1 MYRRIACF
9 LSLLLGALSSRGL
22 CQSNSAP
29 LSYLKLPLVFEA
41 NQGQSDAPVRFLSRG
56 TGYSLYLTPEGA
68 VLQLAGDS
76 QLLHMRL
83 VGANPGTHAQGREM
97 LPGKSNYFLGNDPA
111 RWVTNVPQYG
121 AVSYAEVYPG
131 VDLVY
136 HGDHQSGGRLEYD
149 FVVAPGADPNQIELD
164 FSSTG
169 AKSGT
174 ITVDSGDLLLSMGR
188 SQIRNLRPV
197 VYQYVNGRKREVPG
211 RYLVSGGHRVRFALG
226 EYDHSQTLIIDP
238 VILYTTATPTAS
250 LLGNT
255 AVTEPCQPCL
265 ATAVDSSGNVYVAG
279 STTDTNFPTQNPFQA
294 NPGGQKDVFI
304 SKINAAGTALIFST
318 YLGGGGSDVAY
329 GLAVDSNNNVYITG
343 YTNSGGSN
351 NTTNFPLQSPLQASL
366 GGFVN
371 AFVTKLSS
379 SGSALV
385 YSTYLGGNYIDIANG
400 IAVDSTGAAYVVG
413 YTYSKNFPTASPL
426 QAANLS
432 TDGSTNAFLTKI
444 NPAGT
449 ALVYSTYLGGTVS
462 DAAYA
467 VTVDA
472 NFNAYV
478 TGGSSSPNFPT
489 ANALQSSNA
498 NSAGGD
504 NAFIAEMNAA
514 GSALLFSTY
523 YGGTGTDDGYAI
535 ALDSNKNLYVTGY
548 TNSLSTF
555 PTFNPL
561 PPPSGAQGGFL
572 VKLNA
577 GGGTLAYATTIDSNG
592 KGVAVDSYGNAY
604 LTGRGIDTGG
614 NAVSMA
620 LRVNAAGN
628 SLDYDFQLGE
638 ALTDVAQA
646 IAVDSSG
653 NVYVAGTGAIDTTT
667 TPPQSANNSA
677 TTVSVAKVGQAA
689 GGPYIGVLQPSTAI
703 SGASSATVHV
713 LGTGF
718 VSGAQVLVNGSA
730 RTTTFVGATE
740 VDGVLTASDLAVSGA
755 LSVTVANPTGGPS
768 NAVTFTVTNAPPA
781 ISSFSPPSI
790 TAGGSTFTLTVNGSG
805 FTTGSVVYWNSL
817 ARNTTLVSSSQVTAQ
832 ILSGDIAAGGLAAVQ
847 VYAPAPGGGLSAAAS
862 YPVNNPVPALG
873 SISPNTA
880 TAGGSTFTLTAQGS
894 GFTGAS
900 LILWNGSSRTTTF
913 VSTTELQAAIL
924 ASDLLTSG
932 LQTVT
937 VQTPTPGGGASTG
950 LTFTVTGNSV
960 PQIVSLSP
968 SSVIAGGAGF
978 TLAVNGSGFVGTS
991 QVLWNGNARTTT
1003 FVTSSQLTISVT
1015 SSDIASIGTA
1025 SVAVSSPSPGGGTSG
1040 TLTFNINGNPVPTT
1054 SGISPTSA
1062 TAGGPGFTLTVTGTG
1077 FVTGASVYW
1086 NGASRLSNI
1095 VSSTRI
1101 TTQITAQDIASGAT
1115 PSVQVFVPTPG
1126 GGLSSPALSFT
1137 INNPVPAITSISPNT
1152 LPLGGGNFTLTVN
1165 GSGFTPSSQVQW
1177 NGSARSTTF
1186 SSSSLLTAS
1195 ITSTDLGTPGT
1206 ATVTV
1211 FNPTPAGGTSGGSGF
1226 TVAANPTP
1234 AITNI
1239 SPSVLGAGSSDFT
1252 LTVTGSGFL
1261 SSSTVQWNGS
1271 NRTTTY
1277 ISATT
1282 LNAAITSADISGV
1295 GTATVQVSTPPPGGG
1310 LSNSE
1315 VFTISAG
1322 CTYSL
1327 TPSATNVPAT
1337 ASTGSVAVNA
1347 PPGCAWSASSGN
1359 SFLSVTAGANGSGVG
1374 TVSFSVAAN
1383 TGSGRTGTLTIAS
1396 QQVSITQA
1404 TAIEGAITPTAA
1416 SGAANGIVHIPVNVT
1431 LNGGVSVDGLSFTL
1445 QITPNSPA
1453 PSLGGSLGF
1462 SADGMLPTPGT
1473 VDTSGGAGTI
1483 SVTWTG
1489 LSPAV
1494 SGTVYL
1500 GDVLVTMP
1508 STVQAGQTYGAQISA
1523 ASGSF
1528 QSNSVPISSGASAT
1542 LTVVLDYLV
1551 GDPFP
1556 FTGDNVGQFGDNT
1569 INTLDLI
1576 TTLRVATA
1584 VPGYV
1589 PPTGCDRFDAM
1600 DASPVDTATT
1610 RGGNGSIDTLDMIV
1624 ILQRATNI
1632 DTTRP
1637 RRISRGLSCPT
1648 EPLPAVV
1655 APSTARLE
1663 NPLEAEASLE
1673 LLPTADG
1680 GTDVYLQ
1687 AFRDLH
1693 LAGLALSLGSANSA
1707 ATLTWTSA
1715 AGVSPS
1721 LLDASLASI
1730 VAAAWLTNLD
1740 LAAHDRML
1748 LGHVTSDVAAPLVI
1762 HGGTANLR
1770 GSGDEV
1776 KLLIGGV
1783 LRIR

>member
-1 MYRRIACF
+1 M
-9 LSLLLGALSSRGL
+9 
-22 CQSNSAP
+22 
-29 LSYLKLPLVFEA
+29 K
-41 NQGQSDAPVRFLSRG
+41 
-56 TGYSLYLTPEGA
+56 
-68 VLQLAGDS
+68 
-76 QLLHMRL
+76 L
-83 VGANPGTHAQGREM
+83 VGANPRAPIEGRET
-97 LPGKSNYFLGNDPA
+97 LPGNSNYFLGNDPTH
-111 RWVTNVPQYG
+111 WVTNVPQYG
-121 AVSYAEVYPG
+121 AVSYSEVYPG
-131 VDLVY
+131 IDLVY

-149 FVVAPGADPNQIELD
+149 FVVAPGADPNQIALD
-164 FSSTG
+164 FSSAG
-169 AKSGT
+169 ANSGT
-174 ITVDSGDLLLSMGR
+174 IAIDSGDLVLTMGR
-188 SQIRNLRPV
+188 SQIRNVRPV
-197 VYQYVNGRKREVPG
+197 VYQYVNGEKREVPG
-211 RYLVSGGHRVRFALG
+211 RYKLSGGHRVRFAVG
-226 EYDHSQTLIIDP
+226 AYDHSQTLVIDP
-238 VILYTTATPTAS
+238 VILYATATPTVS

-279 STTDTNFPTQNPFQA
+279 STTDTNFPTQSPFQA

-329 GLAVDSNNNVYITG
+329 GLALDSSDNVYVTG
-343 YTNSGGSN
+343 YTNSGGAN

-371 AFVTKLSS
+371 AFVTKLNS

-385 YSTYLGGNYIDIANG
+385 YSTYLGGSYIDIANG

-413 YTYSKNFPTASPL
+413 YSYSKNFPTVSPL
-426 QAANLS
+426 QASNLS
-432 TDGSTNAFLTKI
+432 TSGSTNAFLTKI

-449 ALVYSTYLGGTVS
+449 ALVYSTYLGGTVA

-467 VTVDA
+467 VTVDS

-489 ANALQSSNA
+489 ANALQNSNA
-498 NSAGGD
+498 NNAGGD

-535 ALDSNKNLYVTGY
+535 ALDSNKNVYITGY

-555 PTFNPL
+555 PTFNPM

-577 GGGTLAYATTIDSNG
+577 GGGSLAYATTIDSNG
-592 KGVAVDSYGNAY
+592 KGVAADSYGNAY

-628 SLDYDFQLGE
+628 SLDYDFKLGE

-646 IAVDSSG
+646 IALDSNG

-677 TTVSVAKVGQAA
+677 TTVSVAKIGQAA
-689 GGPYIGVLQPSTAI
+689 GGPYIGALQPSTAI

-718 VSGAQVLVNGSA
+718 LSGAQVLVDGSA

-740 VDGVLTASDLAVSGA
+740 VDAVLPSSDLAASGA
-755 LSVTVANPTGGPS
+755 LSVTVANTTGSPS
-768 NAVTFTVTNAPPA
+768 NPATFTVTNAPPT
-781 ISSFSPPSI
+781 ISSFSPASI
-790 TAGGSTFTLTVNGSG
+790 TAGGSAFTLTVNGSG
-805 FTTGSVVYWNSL
+805 FTAGSVVYWNSL
-817 ARNTTLVSSSQVTAQ
+817 ARSTTLVSASQVTAQ
-832 ILSGDIAAGGLAAVQ
+832 ILSSDIVAGGLVAVQ
-847 VYAPAPGGGLSAAAS
+847 VYAPTPGGGLSAAAS
-862 YPVNNPVPALG
+862 YPVNNPVPVLG
-873 SISPNTA
+873 SMSPNTLN
-880 TAGGSTFTLTAQGS
+880 AGGSTFTLTAQGS

-900 LILWNGSSRTTTF
+900 VILWNGSSRTTTF
-913 VSTTELQAAIL
+913 VSTTQLQAVIL
-924 ASDLLTSG
+924 ASDLLTAG

-937 VQTPTPGGGASTG
+937 IQTPTPGGGTSTG

-968 SSVIAGGAGF
+968 NSVIAEGSGF
-978 TLAVNGSGFVGTS
+978 TLTVNGSGFVATS

-1015 SSDIASIGTA
+1015 SSDIAVIGSA
-1025 SVAVSSPSPGGGTSG
+1025 SVSVTSPSPGGGTSG
-1040 TLTFNINGNPVPTT
+1040 TLTFNINGNPAPTT
-1054 SGISPTSA
+1054 SGISPISA
-1062 TAGGPGFTLTVTGTG
+1062 TAGGAGFTLTVTGTG
-1077 FVTGASVYW
+1077 FVTGSSVYW
-1086 NGASRLSNI
+1086 NGGSRSSNI
-1095 VSSTRI
+1095 VSSTQI
-1101 TTQITAQDIASGAT
+1101 TTQISAQDIASGGT
-1115 PSVQVFVPTPG
+1115 SSVQVFVPTPG

-1165 GSGFTPSSQVQW
+1165 GSSFTPTSQVQW
-1177 NGSARSTTF
+1177 NGSARVTTF
-1186 SSSSLLTAS
+1186 SSSSLLTAA
-1195 ITSTDLGTPGT
+1195 ITSTDLATAGT

-1211 FNPTPAGGTSGGSGF
+1211 FNPTPAGGTSAGSGF
-1226 TVAANPTP
+1226 TVASNPTP
-1234 AITNI
+1234 AITGI
-1239 SPSVLGAGSSDFT
+1239 SPSVLGAGSSSFT

-1261 SSSTVQWNGS
+1261 SNSTVQWNGS

-1277 ISATT
+1277 VNATT
-1282 LNAAITSADISGV
+1282 LTAAITSMDISGV
-1295 GTATVQVSTPPPGGG
+1295 GTATVQVSTPAPGGG
-1310 LSNSE
+1310 LSNTE

-1322 CTYSL
+1322 CTYTL
-1327 TPSATNVPAT
+1327 TPSATSFPAT

-1347 PPGCAWSASSGN
+1347 PPGCAWSASSG
-1359 SFLSVTAGANGSGVG
+1359 SAFLSVTAGATGSGVG
-1374 TVSFSVAAN
+1374 TVSFSVAVN
-1383 TGSGRTGTLTIAS
+1383 TGSGRTGTLTIAG

-1404 TAIEGAITPTAA
+1404 TAIDGAITPTGG
-1416 SGAANGIVHIPVNVT
+1416 SGAANGVVHVPVNVT
-1431 LNGGVSVDGLSFTL
+1431 LNDGISADGLSFTL

-1453 PSLGGSLGF
+1453 PALAGTLGF
-1462 SADGMLPTPGT
+1462 SADGALPTPGT
-1473 VDTSGGAGTI
+1473 VDTSGGAETI
-1483 SVTWTG
+1483 TVSWTG
-1489 LSPAV
+1489 LSPV
-1494 SGTVYL
+1494 GSGTFYL
-1500 GDVLVTMP
+1500 GDVLVTLP
-1508 STVQAGQTYGAQISA
+1508 STVQTGQTYVAQITA
-1523 ASGSF
+1523 ASGTF
-1528 QSNSVPISSGASAT
+1528 QSNSVPLSSGASAT
-1542 LTVVLDYLV
+1542 LTVGLDYLV

-1556 FTGDNVGQFGDNT
+1556 FSGDNIGQFGNNT
-1569 INTLDLI
+1569 IDTLDLI

-1600 DASPVDTATT
+1600 DAFPVDTPTT
-1610 RGGNGSIDTLDMIV
+1610 RGGNGVINTLDMIV
-1624 ILQRATNI
+1624 ILQRATNS
-1632 DTTRP
+1632 DPSRP
-1637 RRISRGLSCPT
+1637 RRTSRGLSCPT

-1655 APSTARLE
+1655 APGASSRGAFDSPGASSRGAFDSPGASSRGAFDSPSSARLA

-1673 LLPTADG
+1673 LVPTADG
-1680 GTDVYLQ
+1680 GADLYLQ

-1693 LAGLALSLGSANSA
+1693 LAGLALSLGSANAA
-1707 ATLTWTSA
+1707 ATLKWTSV
-1715 AGVSPS
+1715 AGVSPPS
-1721 LLDASLASI
+1721 LLDTSLASI

-1740 LAAHDRML
+1740 LSSRDRLL
-1748 LGHVTSDVAAPLVI
+1748 LGHVTADVAAAFVI
-1762 HGGTANLR
+1762 YGGSANLQ
-1770 GSGDEV
+1770 GSGDDV

-1783 LRIR
+1783 LRVR